1 MEDQAEAIKRIV
13 RDEAEQRLLNIALIR
28 EDDGTKRRGGVA

>member
-13 RDEAEQRLLNIALIR
+13 RDEAEQRLLNMTLMR
-28 EDDGTKRRGGVA
+28 EHDGTKRRGGVA